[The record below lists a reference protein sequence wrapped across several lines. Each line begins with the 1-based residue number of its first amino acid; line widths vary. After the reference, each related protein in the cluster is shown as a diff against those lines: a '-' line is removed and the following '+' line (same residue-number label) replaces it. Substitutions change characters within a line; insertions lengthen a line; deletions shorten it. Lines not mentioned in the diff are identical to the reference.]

1 MAGATPGPPKGSRKG
16 FVGNPTGKGNQDGSN
31 GHKNKPWKDAINRA
45 MSKKGKC
52 DQAEELYKIA
62 REVVECAQDR
72 SDPNFKFAVQE
83 IGQRLDGKP
92 VETVELGTDTQR
104 TLGISAALGLL
115 AEFTRREETVTGEV
129 IVQDRPLLSSEVC
142 ASEGGYGEGVDIP
155 EVSGDSSES

>member
-1 MAGATPGPPKGSRKG
+1 MGRPGPPDG
-16 FVGNPTGKGNQDGSN
+16 FVGNPTGKGNLDG
-31 GHKNKPWKDAINRA
+31 KNRNKNLPWKFAINRA
-45 MSKKGKC
+45 LSKKGKC
-52 DQAEELYKIA
+52 EQAEELYLIA

-83 IGQRLDGKP
+83 IGQRLDGKA

-104 TLGISAALGLL
+104 TLGVSAALGLL
-115 AEFTRREETVTGEV
+115 ADFTRREEAVSGEV